1 MFEQYVVVSSPI
13 WNGNLIDSGYLSEP
27 MSWDDAVSLLDR
39 SIVEAAIVHH
49 NDSIPLYW
57 VQKAWYA

>member
-13 WNGNLIDSGYLSEP
+13 WNGDLIGSGYLSEP

-39 SIVEAAIVHH
+39 SIVESAIVHH
-49 NDSIPLYW
+49 NDSVPLY
-57 VQKAWYA
+57 